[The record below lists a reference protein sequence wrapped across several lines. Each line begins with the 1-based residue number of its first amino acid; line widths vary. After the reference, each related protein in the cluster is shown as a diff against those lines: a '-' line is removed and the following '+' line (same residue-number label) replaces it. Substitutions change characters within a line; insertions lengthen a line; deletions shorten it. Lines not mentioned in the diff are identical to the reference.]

1 MATMRIGRVGALLML
16 AALALLAGCQ
26 RTHVEQRGYRGL
38 GMNENYSAAT
48 LAAQEAVN
56 KVPVP
61 LRKANPAGQTAAEFY
76 TNVQVL
82 GDLSK
87 GEFARLMLSFK
98 SWVAPEEGCNYCHNA
113 PDYASDEKYPKR
125 VARLMISMTRRVN
138 ADWTTHVKGTGVTC
152 YTCHRGQPVPPR
164 VWTAAPDPVK
174 TLWTQHKPGAHLPTP
189 SASRTAL
196 PADALSDYLLNDKP
210 IRVVG
215 LEPLQHG
222 NRNSI
227 SSTRYT
233 YSLMMVMTESL
244 GVNCTFCHNSR
255 AFYSWELSTPQRA
268 TAWYGIRMVR
278 DLNNA
283 YVAPLAGILP
293 AARLGPTGDSP
304 KVYCATC
311 HLGSNKPLNGA
322 QMVKDFPELIS
333 TKAQRAQAEAA
344 AASAA
349 ASSAAPAAVAG
360 DRTLVSALDPV
371 HAKP

>member
-1 MATMRIGRVGALLML
+1 MIQIRQVLTV
-16 AALALLAGCQ
+16 AALSVLTLLGACQ

-48 LAAQEAVN
+48 LAAQDAVN

-61 LRKANPAGQTAAEFY
+61 LRKANPAGPTAAEFY

-98 SWVAPEEGCNYCHNA
+98 SWLAPEEGCGYCHNA
-113 PDYASDEKYPKR
+113 PDYASDEKYPKL
-125 VARLMISMTRRVN
+125 VARLMISMTRRIN
-138 ADWTTHVKGTGVTC
+138 SDWTTHVKGTGVTC
-152 YTCHRGQPVPPR
+152 YTCHRGQAVPPR
-164 VWTAAPDPVK
+164 VWTSAPDTVK
-174 TLWTQHKPGAHLPTP
+174 TLWTQHKPATRPPTP
-189 SASRTAL
+189 SAARSAL
-196 PADALSDYLLNDKP
+196 PPDPLSDFLLDDKP

-215 LEPLQHG
+215 LTPLQQG
-222 NRNSI
+222 NHNSI
-227 SSTRYT
+227 KDTRSS

-278 DLNNA
+278 ELNNS
-283 YVAPLAGILP
+283 YVAPLAAMLP
-293 AARLGPTGDSP
+293 ATRLGPTGDSP

-311 HLGSNKPLNGA
+311 HLGSSKPLNGA
-322 QMVKDFPELIS
+322 QMAKDFPELIAP
-333 TKAQRAQAEAA
+333 KAERAQPAA
-344 AASAA
+344 PAASAA
-349 ASSAAPAAVAG
+349 TPMSTMAVAAPG
-360 DRTLVSALDPV
+360 ERTLVSAVDPARV
-371 HAKP
+371 KP